1 MGFPQGEISM
11 IPAVGSAESFGG
23 GYPALIWHSFMTA
36 ALAAEPAKFPPT
48 SFPVVPAPLGAYRPF
63 TSQFQLYTAP
73 APPPTTGGGGKHNTG
88 NGNGNG
94 NGGNG
99 NGNGNGGGKP
109 PH

>member
-11 IPAVGSAESFGG
+11 IPAVGSAYSFGG

-36 ALAAEPAKFPPT
+36 ALAAEPTRFPAVP
-48 SFPVVPAPLGAYRPF
+48 FPVTPAPLGAYKPF
-63 TSQFQLYTAP
+63 TSQFPLYTAP
-73 APPPTTGGGGKHNTG
+73 APPPPTGGGGKHNTG
-88 NGNGNG
+88 NGTGN
-94 NGGNG
+94 GNG